1 MSYVWEPHWC
11 KFRKPGHCI
20 RVAEPEMPVALFF
33 RKALLFEM
41 LDPYNRSAQGGPKT
55 KKKS

>member
-1 MSYVWEPHWC
+1 
-11 KFRKPGHCI
+11 
-20 RVAEPEMPVALFF
+20 MPVALFF